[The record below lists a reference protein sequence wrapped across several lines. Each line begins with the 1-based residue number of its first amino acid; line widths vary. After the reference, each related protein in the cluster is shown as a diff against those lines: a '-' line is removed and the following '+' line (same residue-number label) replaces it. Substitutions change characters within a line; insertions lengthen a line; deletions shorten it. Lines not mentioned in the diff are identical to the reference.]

1 MLIGPRAASI
11 PIQLVALLLGIV
23 EGVLLHYAVIG
34 ALPVVLESVGLLSS
48 ALTATING
56 PILFLSVAFCA
67 YYLAAPTS
75 WRGLGRRALLLLA
88 ISLLGY
94 AILGYLLAFAFT
106 RGTPIPGSMPSW
118 ILPVQAGIVV
128 IGIAGLVGYLVLRDR
143 KERDFLE
150 SATVPAPEGASQAS
164 STDLQGW
171 QG

>member
-23 EGVLLHYAVIG
+23 EGVLLHYMVIG
-34 ALPVVLESVGLLSS
+34 ALPVVLQQVGVLSPS
-48 ALTATING
+48 LTAAING
-56 PILFLSVAFCA
+56 PVLFLSIAFCA
-67 YYLAAPTS
+67 YFLAAPTT

-118 ILPVQAGIVV
+118 ILPIQAGVVV
-128 IGIAGLVGYLVLRDR
+128 IGLVALVGYLLMRDR
-143 KERDFLE
+143 KQRDFLE
-150 SATVPAPEGASQAS
+150 SATVPAPESAYS
-164 STDLQGW
+164 SGPPNDPQI
-171 QG
+171 

>member
-1 MLIGPRAASI
+1 MLMGPRAASI
-11 PIQLVALLLGIV
+11 PIQLLALLLGIV
-23 EGVLLHYAVIG
+23 EGALLHYMVIG
-34 ALPVVLESVGLLSS
+34 AVPVVLEAFGVL
-48 ALTATING
+48 AATLTAAING
-56 PILFLSVAFCA
+56 PILFLTIAFCA
-67 YYLAAPTS
+67 YLLAAPAS

-118 ILPVQAGIVV
+118 ILPIQAAIVV
-128 IGIAGLVGYLVLRDR
+128 LGIAGLVGYLLLRDR

-150 SATVPAPEGASQAS
+150 SATVPAPESASQSS